1 MVAISGLAGPE
12 TRVVMAGDPQQLGP
26 VIRSPFGAQYGL
38 GLSFFERLTQLGVY
52 QRYKKEEDVA
62 NLLGKMLGEAAESF
76 KKGKKGKREEKKE
89 EKKEEKENFGEFGF
103 YNPYFCTKLLQNYR
117 SHPAILQLP
126 SILLYH
132 NELVASADETMRNS
146 FCKWDELPCKDNFP
160 VIFHGVIGVDI
171 QEGSSPS
178 WFNPTEAILVH
189 NYIEKLQKYKA
200 SGFDLSQVGIISPF
214 RKQVEK
220 IRTLLKGRSM
230 QQVKVG
236 SVEDFQGQERRV
248 IIVSLVRSSSQYID
262 FDLKYNI
269 GFLKHPK
276 RFNVAV
282 TRAQCLVIVI
292 GNPYILMEDLYWG
305 AFLRW
310 CIKSNAYVGCSPPS
324 VQDAQMTKEEEEL
337 WRNREALEREPVDE
351 DDEEI
356 SQHREHDDEED
367 EDEERAHRG
376 RAQAQTDYDPS
387 EWQLAEYPEWNIFQ

>member
-1 MVAISGLAGPE
+1 MNP
-12 TRVVMAGDPQQLGP
+12 
-26 VIRSPFGAQYGL
+26 
-38 GLSFFERLTQLGVY
+38 
-52 QRYKKEEDVA
+52 KK
-62 NLLGKMLGEAAESF
+62 
-76 KKGKKGKREEKKE
+76 EKKE
-89 EKKEEKENFGEFGF
+89 EKKENFKEFGY

-126 SILLYH
+126 SILFYH

-146 FCKWDELPCKDNFP
+146 FCKWDELPSKDNFP
-160 VIFHGVIGVDI
+160 IIFHGVIGVDI
-171 QEGSSPS
+171 QEGNSPS

-248 IIVSLVRSSSQYID
+248 IIVSLVRSSSQYLE

-324 VQDAQMTKEEEEL
+324 IQDAKMTKEEEEL
-337 WRNREALEREPVDE
+337 WRQREALDREPEEEEEEEEEEKKEE
-351 DDEEI
+351 DD
-356 SQHREHDDEED
+356 DDD
-367 EDEERAHRG
+367 QQG
-376 RAQAQTDYDPS
+376 RATHKGDYDPS